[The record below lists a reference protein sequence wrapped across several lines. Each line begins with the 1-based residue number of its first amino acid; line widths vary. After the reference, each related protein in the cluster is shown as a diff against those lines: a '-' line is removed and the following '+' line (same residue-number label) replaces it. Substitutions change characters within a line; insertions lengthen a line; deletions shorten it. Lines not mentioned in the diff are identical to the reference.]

1 VVNNAGYHM
10 SHEHIQ
16 ELSLEELDHTFRTNV
31 FATFLLSQAA
41 LKKLPAGGVIL
52 NTTSIQAY
60 DPSPQ
65 LVAYAATKVAIL
77 SMTKSIA
84 DLAIK
89 QGVRVNAVAPGPV
102 WTPLIPSTMP
112 AEKVKTF
119 GSNTGFGRPAQPIGL
134 AKIFVFLA
142 SDDAS
147 YVTGEVYGATGGR
160 TPYQARSVRNS
171 IALALITLLGFIAQR
186 EQKHHIRY
194 LMAPEY
200 LRMRN
205 YLSAR
210 RPKSFFRK
218 LQATGQDTRRRRQSC
233 YHPRWQDVDK
243 DGNSTRWI
251 DGRPLS
257 FPGLRRPDC
266 CFVGIQQ
273 EDGFSEKRPPKRRP
287 LPLNFST
294 FGKTFDGMLLS
305 RQELQ
310 SREEPDWTVQEREQ
324 QEEER
329 DQQGYR

>member
-1 VVNNAGYHM
+1 MNPRSDHGEDTYTGTGKLKGRVAIITGGDSRIGRAVAIAFAKEGADVVISFLPEEQADADDTAAVIEKSGAYVAKVAGDIRNTETVDDLISTAENQFGRLDIVVNNAGYQM
-10 SHEHIQ
+10 SHEDIQ
-16 ELSLEELDHTFRTNV
+16 ELSLDELDHTFRTNV

-65 LVAYAATKVAIL
+65 LVVYAATKAAIL

-119 GSNTGFGRPAQPIGL
+119 GSNTGFGRPAQPIEL

-160 TPYQARSVRNS
+160 TPY
-171 IALALITLLGFIAQR
+171 
-186 EQKHHIRY
+186 
-194 LMAPEY
+194 
-200 LRMRN
+200 
-205 YLSAR
+205 
-210 RPKSFFRK
+210 
-218 LQATGQDTRRRRQSC
+218 
-233 YHPRWQDVDK
+233 
-243 DGNSTRWI
+243 
-251 DGRPLS
+251 
-257 FPGLRRPDC
+257 
-266 CFVGIQQ
+266 
-273 EDGFSEKRPPKRRP
+273 
-287 LPLNFST
+287 
-294 FGKTFDGMLLS
+294 
-305 RQELQ
+305 
-310 SREEPDWTVQEREQ
+310 
-324 QEEER
+324 
-329 DQQGYR
+329 